1 MELSHPRNKM
11 LQMSEQPHSRVLK
24 SWKEQLIYYVAGI
37 QINFLNKQ
45 HRASKWINI
54 KSQKK

>member
-45 HRASKWINI
+45 HRASK
-54 KSQKK
+54 